1 MPDPAPGI
9 AEIAALRER
18 LARLEAIAVAQPP
31 ADLGTAL
38 HDHYAT
44 TSRSERDLQNAAY
57 GWQPN
62 DQMEQAIKARD
73 RDPAAY
79 AAAMAAT
86 HESGLPLSLYERG
99 RAAALA
105 LNPDALK
112 ETK

>member
-1 MPDPAPGI
+1 MPEPESAAAQVAALRARI
-9 AEIAALRER
+9 AEIERAAAAAVGLPD
-18 LARLEAIAVAQPP
+18 AVAAHYSTTPP
-31 ADLGTAL
+31 S
-38 HDHYAT
+38 
-44 TSRSERDLQNAAY
+44 TSRGDLRNAAH
-57 GWQPN
+57 GFVPN